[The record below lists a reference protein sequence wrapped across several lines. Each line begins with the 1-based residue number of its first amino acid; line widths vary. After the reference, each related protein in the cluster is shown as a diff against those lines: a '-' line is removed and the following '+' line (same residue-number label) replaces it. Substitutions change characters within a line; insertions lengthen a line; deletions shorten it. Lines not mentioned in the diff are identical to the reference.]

1 MKLSFIIS
9 FLLTIIITCADAQQV
24 CNGYAELCN
33 KPYSSVSFVA
43 THNSYA
49 YGTAIAANQ
58 YYNIST
64 QLNDGVRVFLL
75 AVLKN
80 PDPTKSDIELCH
92 TSCELLDAG
101 TVADTLKN
109 ITTFLQN
116 NPNDII
122 TIFWRNFFSNLT
134 AAVFKTAFDKAG
146 LTQYCYTQP
155 LNSSWP
161 TMSKIISSGKR
172 VINFLDSGA
181 DTTTVPWLMPEYSYV
196 FETPYDNSNSS
207 AWQCTIDRPKD
218 QPRPIYL
225 LNHFLYTVIPSS
237 SLEIELPTRI
247 TANLTNSVSLQAH
260 AQNCT
265 NIFKKAPNF
274 IAVDFYDQGSPN
286 LNPFSI
292 VANYNGVQYTPKTY
306 GNGIL
311 PNDLSKQN

>member
-1 MKLSFIIS
+1 M
-9 FLLTIIITCADAQQV
+9 
-24 CNGYAELCN
+24 E
-33 KPYSSVSFVA
+33 FVF
-43 THNSYA
+43 
-49 YGTAIAANQ
+49 
-58 YYNIST
+58 
-64 QLNDGVRVFLL
+64 FLL

-92 TSCELLDAG
+92 TSCDLLDAG
-101 TVADTLKN
+101 TAADTLKT

-134 AAVFKTAFDKAG
+134 ATDFKTAFDKAG

-161 TMSKIISSGKR
+161 TMSRIISSGKR

-181 DTTTVPWLMPEYSYV
+181 DTTTVPCS
-196 FETPYDNSNSS
+196 
-207 AWQCTIDRPKD
+207 WQCTIDRPKD

-265 NIFKKAPNF
+265 NIFKKSPNF

-306 GNGIL
+306 
-311 PNDLSKQN
+311 